1 MSVTMKTKPLF
12 AVFIDVLLAAAAG
25 PIVAAEKVEAKGEK
39 LAYEVHNGYFESNK
53 SGLKGESSYLTFTDP
68 KAFEKVF
75 GIGVV
80 MGKKPKLLPKDAF
93 ESHLIVAAIKRGKS
107 IWEYK
112 VEKVTEDEGTVYVQY
127 TATPQDGG
135 GSATFASPLI
145 ISLPKGKYTAVV
157 FLENGKKAAKVPLG
171 K

>member
-1 MSVTMKTKPLF
+1 MKKRLLL
-12 AVFIDVLLAAAAG
+12 AVLAAVLLAAPGKAIA
-25 PIVAAEKVEAKGEK
+25 AAEKVAATGEK
-39 LAYEVHNGYFESNK
+39 LAYEVHSGYFESNQ

-80 MGKKPKLLPKDAF
+80 MGKKPRLLPKDAF
-93 ESHLIVAAIKRGKS
+93 ESHLVVAVIKRGKS
-107 IWEYK
+107 IWDYK

-127 TATPQDGG
+127 TASPRDGG

-145 ISLPKGKYTAVV
+145 LSVPKGKYSSVV